1 MKDKTLKQAFPM
13 VLIIFSAALA
23 TLPLTASAED
33 EPWQIR
39 FAVVSMNPSGSSVIV
54 HETGERF
61 SYETSNG
68 VGAAID
74 LEYRA
79 SRRLGIDFGII
90 TSSPGIK
97 VTVDAQPLS
106 VSASGDITITPIYA
120 ALNFHLTPDSR
131 FDLYIGP
138 MLAWVLYNRIELVAG
153 PGISEE
159 LSSQNSLGIGAVLG
173 LDIGL
178 GSGRWSLN
186 GAIRYLDTTL
196 KASSA
201 DGGVGETDI
210 DPTIFSFGFGY
221 RF

>member
-1 MKDKTLKQAFPM
+1 MKHKTLKQAFPTM
-13 VLIIFSAALA
+13 LITISVALA
-23 TLPLTASAED
+23 TLPATASAED

-54 HETGERF
+54 RETGELF
-61 SYETSNG
+61 SYESSNG
-68 VGAAID
+68 VGVAID

-79 SRRLGIDFGII
+79 SRRLGIDFGVMS
-90 TSSPGIK
+90 SSPGIE
-97 VTVDAQPLS
+97 VAVDAQPLS
-106 VSASGDITITPIYA
+106 VSASGDITIIPVYA

-131 FDLYIGP
+131 FDLFIGP
-138 MLAWVLYNRIELVAG
+138 MLAYVLYNRIELVAG
-153 PGISEE
+153 PGLTEE
-159 LSSQNSLGIGAVLG
+159 LSARNGLGIGAVLG

-186 GAIRYLDTTL
+186 TAIRYLDTTL
-196 KASSA
+196 EASSA

-210 DPTIFSFGFGY
+210 DPTIFSIGFGY